1 MISSW
6 LSVKR
11 NLVVMVSPMT
21 AQTVKD
27 LSLYEK
33 FPSINL
39 SIVFQRDSGDGMTTH
54 TMKNVGAGMLY
65 IKAPTVSKLKAKAIM
80 DHVVTPK

>member
-1 MISSW
+1 
-6 LSVKR
+6 
-11 NLVVMVSPMT
+11 MT

-27 LSLYEK
+27 LSLYKK
-33 FPSINL
+33 FPSNDP
-39 SIVFQRDSGDGMTTH
+39 SIVFQRDRGDGMTTH
-54 TMKNVGAGMLY
+54 AIKKVGAGMLY